1 MDETINMTRESF
13 DKEFCEYLEYHLTK
27 TLKKSNDREI
37 SKLWCD
43 GVALPDSL
51 QLSKKNVNDKR
62 QIKTKVW
69 VGTDGQIQFD
79 LIIKF
84 GNYSLKRYSAGENLA
99 ECVPDDNSLD
109 WVTVDEKEKSIE
121 LRFL

>member
-1 MDETINMTRESF
+1 M
-13 DKEFCEYLEYHLTK
+13 
-27 TLKKSNDREI
+27 KKSNDREI

-51 QLSKKNVNDKR
+51 QLLKKNVNDKR

-69 VGTDGQIQFD
+69 VGTDGQTQFD